1 MVYTLADIVHH
12 RFFVPTPAKSA
23 TATAA
28 SVLYEQMR
36 RDILA
41 GRLEPGR
48 KLQIEALAE
57 MYAVGQ
63 TPLREA
69 LNRLTS
75 DGLVER
81 RENRGFAVTSISAAD
96 LIEITKTRC
105 WLEQVA
111 LRESIGAKSELWE
124 EQLILAYHRLSKTP
138 RSLSTTQYDIN
149 PEWEL
154 RHHAFHSA
162 LIGACGSR
170 WLLSF
175 CEQLAE
181 QLYRYRQLSVRRAF
195 PKRQE
200 VDEHKAILDA
210 ALAGDAATVSGY
222 LNAHYRKT
230 ADIILQDQSLFRDGA
245 AVAVDWEAPPARLPQ
260 P

>member
-1 MVYTLADIVHH
+1 VTV
-12 RFFVPTPAKSA
+12 TSKS

-28 SVLYEQMR
+28 STLYEQMR
-36 RDILA
+36 ADILA

-48 KLQIEALAE
+48 KLQIEALSE
-57 MYAVGQ
+57 HYQIGQ

-105 WLEQVA
+105 WLEQIA
-111 LRESIGAKSELWE
+111 LRESIAAKSEQWE
-124 EQLILAYHRLSKTP
+124 EELLLAYHRLSKTP
-138 RSLSTTQYDIN
+138 RSLSSEHYESN
-149 PEWEL
+149 PEWEE
-154 RHHAFHSA
+154 RHRAFHRV
-162 LIGACGSR
+162 LISACGSR

-175 CEQLAE
+175 CDQLAD

-200 VDEHKAILDA
+200 TDEHKAILDA
-210 ALAGDAATVSGY
+210 ALAGDVDTVTGY
-222 LNAHYRKT
+222 INSHYRKT
-230 ADIILQDQSLFRDGA
+230 AEIILMDKSLFRDADLVAGIDWDA
-245 AVAVDWEAPPARLPQ
+245 APVTRLP
-260 P
+260 